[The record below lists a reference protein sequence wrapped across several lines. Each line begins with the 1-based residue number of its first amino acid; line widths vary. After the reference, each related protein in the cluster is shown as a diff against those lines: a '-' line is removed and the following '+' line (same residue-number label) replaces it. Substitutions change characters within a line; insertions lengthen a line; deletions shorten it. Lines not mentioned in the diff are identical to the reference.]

1 MFITFVISPTD
12 ELLMTVYQK
21 SRTIEYETTKRVDI
35 RGLSGY
41 QAHRQVADSRGPVL
55 VAGLSLNK

>member
-1 MFITFVISPTD
+1 M
-12 ELLMTVYQK
+12 
-21 SRTIEYETTKRVDI
+21 ETMDRGLTA

-41 QAHRQVADSRGPVL
+41 QARRRVVDSRGPVL